1 MAGKKITALSLML
14 ALTLSAQLFIQAVAL
29 AQTDQGRIVGTVR
42 DQANAVVPGAS
53 ITLKNERTGEERA
66 VYATEQGQY
75 LVTALKPSFYT
86 ISVKAQ
92 GFSNAEFTNVQLSV
106 GQELTLDVELKPSG
120 TSESITVVGTQEAAI
135 DASSARIGP
144 NISEREVVGLPI
156 NGRQLSQLYLQAPGS
171 QNSGSGTF
179 GDIRF
184 SGRAVE
190 QNAIRYDGIEGSA
203 IIDASPGNVNGELPS
218 PFRLQSSLENVQEFR
233 VESNSYPA
241 EYGTG
246 TGGQISVVTRS
257 GGNAFHGSLFEFL
270 RNDVLDAR
278 NFFDGSKKSPLRL
291 NQFGGSIGG
300 PIIKD
305 KFFFFGSYEGYRLRS
320 GINFLEA
327 VPSASAAARAVT
339 SIRPLIDAFLGPGAV
354 ILPGR
359 SASPD
364 FELAQL
370 NSSQKVNENS
380 VALRFDYRFNPR
392 WSMYA
397 RYFRDQGKN
406 DEPQGVTG
414 RRFVVTSVP
423 QNGVLA
429 LQGSLSAN
437 TINEVKCGFN
447 EALSRVNG

>member
-29 AQTDQGRIVGTVR
+29 AQTDQGSIVGTVR
-42 DQANAVVPGAS
+42 DQANAEVPGAS

-135 DASSARIGP
+135 DTSSARIGA
-144 NISEREVVGLPI
+144 NVSEREVVGLPI

-246 TGGQISVVTRS
+246 TGGQISVVTKSGSNGVRGSALALVRS
-257 GGNAFHGSLFEFL
+257 DKSAS
-270 RNDVLDAR
+270 RNYCDSQR
-278 NFFDGSKKSPLRL
+278 NPDGTVITALPKSTLKQ
-291 NQFGGSIGG
+291 NQFGGSMGG
-300 PIIKD
+300 PLAKD
-305 KFFFFGSYEGYRLRS
+305 KAFFFGSYEGYRLDA
-320 GINFLEA
+320 GLNFIEGVPSDAAWAKA
-327 VPSASAAARAVT
+327 VPAIAPLRPGFLAA
-339 SIRPLIDAFLGPGAV
+339 GAV
-354 ILPGR
+354 
-359 SASPD
+359 
-364 FELAQL
+364 
-370 NSSQKVNENS
+370 V
-380 VALRFDYRFNPR
+380 
-392 WSMYA
+392 
-397 RYFRDQGKN
+397 
-406 DEPQGVTG
+406 
-414 RRFVVTSVP
+414 
-423 QNGVLA
+423 
-429 LQGSLSAN
+429 
-437 TINEVKCGFN
+437 
-447 EALSRVNG
+447 